1 MTMDSRNTNT
11 GAVENRAVTSVG
23 GMVRRVE
30 CVSGCSVCVGRV
42 CEVSVCV

>member
-23 GMVRRVE
+23 GMVRRALE
-30 CVSGCSVCVGRV
+30 YM
-42 CEVSVCV
+42 